1 MGRRVFGNMYDRQ
14 RYSEMYES
22 LIPLFN
28 YGIILRGG
36 WYLISLINVALK
48 LLLQGGGEKVR

>member
-1 MGRRVFGNMYDRQ
+1 MFGNMYDRQ

>member
-1 MGRRVFGNMYDRQ
+1 MFGNMYDRQ

-22 LIPLFN
+22 LISLFN